1 MEDKRQTNFHLI
13 AHRGGLYYRPQNS
26 MAAFDYILDKG
37 IEWIETDVRL
47 SRDRIPV
54 IFHDERIHLPG
65 SGYRAVRELDGREL
79 KTIDIGGGELLPTVR
94 DLFERYTNRTNYDF
108 DIKDLEAIDVI
119 VPLIRKFGL
128 ESQTLITS
136 FIPDALQRAREVAP
150 DISRGLL
157 LDRLTGRLVDG
168 RHAVNAARLL
178 DCEFF
183 LPYYKILNTEWAKAA
198 RSEGLK
204 VIVWT
209 VNQLSDAR
217 RLLKL
222 GVDGLISDR
231 PDYLRGLVEERQG

>member
-1 MEDKRQTNFHLI
+1 MEDKRQTNFPLI

-47 SRDRIPV
+47 SRDGIPV
-54 IFHDERIHLPG
+54 IFHDERIQQHG

-94 DLFERYTNRTNYDF
+94 DIFERYTNRPNYDF
-108 DIKDLEAIDVI
+108 DVKDLDAIDVI
-119 VPLIRKFGL
+119 IPLIREFGL
-128 ESQTLITS
+128 ENQTLITS

-183 LPYYKILNTEWAKAA
+183 LPYYKILKIEWAEAA

-231 PDYLRGLVEERQG
+231 PDYLRCLVEDSQG